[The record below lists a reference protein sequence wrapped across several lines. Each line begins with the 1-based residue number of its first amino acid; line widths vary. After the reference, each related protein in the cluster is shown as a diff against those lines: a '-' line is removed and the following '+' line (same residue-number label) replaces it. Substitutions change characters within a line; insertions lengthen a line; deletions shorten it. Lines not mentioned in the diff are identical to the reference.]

1 MDSSMNKSNS
11 KTFSRLENLKDLVTQ
26 MGHDDAQ
33 YERWHAEIKQLESKP
48 TIKVKEFVPKVRKIE
63 PIYNVSVDDLRKGD
77 YVFVA
82 NLKSKM
88 RSNKMLTQRAIDE
101 VINYVRRPT
110 PTKMIFNNTTVEVD
124 EDLNLTVLI
133 FNNPI
138 LHITMSGDGK
148 DFDKVYVYSGGHY
161 DNDGNPSDTTRERL
175 NGLLDALGWCGVIPR
190 GVRVFFDPEYA
201 VCYFGSGEQKVAL
214 NKNYNTIASIEANPD
229 QFIFDDEMI

>member
-1 MDSSMNKSNS
+1 MNKSNS

-26 MGHDDAQ
+26 MGHDDEQ

-48 TIKVKEFVPKVRKIE
+48 TIKVKEFVPKIRKIE

>member
-1 MDSSMNKSNS
+1 
-11 KTFSRLENLKDLVTQ
+11 
-26 MGHDDAQ
+26 MGHDDEQ

-48 TIKVKEFVPKVRKIE
+48 TIKVKEFVPKIRKIE

-229 QFIFDDEMI
+229 QFIFDDEMIWTGRLTYLIVSHGSKTGALR

>member
-1 MDSSMNKSNS
+1 
-11 KTFSRLENLKDLVTQ
+11 

>member
-1 MDSSMNKSNS
+1 
-11 KTFSRLENLKDLVTQ
+11 
-26 MGHDDAQ
+26 MGHDDEQ

-48 TIKVKEFVPKVRKIE
+48 TIKVKEFVPKIRKIE